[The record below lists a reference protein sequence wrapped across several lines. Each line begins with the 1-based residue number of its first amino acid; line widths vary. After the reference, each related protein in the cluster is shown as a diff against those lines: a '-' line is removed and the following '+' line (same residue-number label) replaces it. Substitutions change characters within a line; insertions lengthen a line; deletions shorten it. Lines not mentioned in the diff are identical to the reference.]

1 LGVAQLAAITP
12 LLSRDIR
19 VAGSKDALGQ
29 IRTRDNQAENSLM
42 KVTNWVRKA
51 AVKLVAAGVLL
62 PSAAYAAIDLPLGDP
77 SFEDY
82 VLTPDYPTGAGYAY
96 SDDYVS
102 QSEWIDDL
110 NGAGFPADYIQ
121 SDGISSWLYEVQYGE
136 DGPPFRPAPRTG
148 TQAMH
153 GNADPVAGHYNAQI
167 TGHVFEANHTYTFS
181 IYAQNDF
188 GGDDTEGVFMYIFN
202 GDEDF
207 SDADSLAR
215 NGGAAFTAANG
226 DFNDR
231 LNGMSQ
237 QDSEGNWRQISI
249 SHYVAPGAPEI
260 GSSIGVGFFL
270 RDDSAVDD
278 ATLSVVPEPGTIM
291 LAGLGGLALL
301 PRRRRK

>member
-1 LGVAQLAAITP
+1 
-12 LLSRDIR
+12 
-19 VAGSKDALGQ
+19 
-29 IRTRDNQAENSLM
+29 M

-82 VLTPDYPTGAGYAY
+82 VLTPDYPVGDGYAY
-96 SDDYVS
+96 SDLYGPIS
-102 QSEWIDDL
+102 AWIDDL
-110 NGAGFPADYIQ
+110 DNPAGYTQ
-121 SDGISSWLYEVQYGE
+121 TDGLSNWLYEVSYGE

-153 GNADPVAGHYNAQI
+153 GNASPDAGHYNAQV
-167 TGHVFEANHTYTFS
+167 TGHLFEANHTYTFS
-181 IYAQNDF
+181 IWAQNDF

-207 SDADSLAR
+207 HDDTALA
-215 NGGAAFTAANG
+215 GQDGSALTAANG

-231 LNGMSQ
+231 LSGMSQ
-237 QDSEGNWRQISI
+237 QDSEGNWRQLSI
-249 SHYVAPGAPEI
+249 SHYVSPGAPEI
-260 GSSIGVGFFL
+260 GSPIGVGFFL
-270 RDDSAVDD
+270 RDDTAVDD